1 VVEALEPRLLYSADL
16 GPSLLGAVVSPVAE
30 QRMLESAPQAV
41 QPQAGASQTQAREVV
56 FVDAATPD
64 AERLL
69 AGIAAQPGRSIDVV
83 RIAADEDGLAR
94 IGAELAARQDV
105 SAVHIISHGSDGAVY
120 LGRSVLDLQSLEA
133 RAGELAAWSGSL
145 TADADVLIYGC
156 DVAQSGAG
164 QALVERLAAVTGA
177 DVAASTNLTGTAALG
192 GDFDLEFRS
201 GAVEA
206 QSVLNEPGTLGWQG
220 LLAVTAD
227 TSSSAATDKNVAGLT
242 WSHTV
247 SASGSD
253 GFLLVSVGTVNGA
266 ESVTSVTYGGTA
278 LTRIGGVTEATGK
291 VSLELWYLKA
301 PTAGTADV
309 VVNLA
314 GVTSVSAGATT
325 FFGVDQ
331 STPYSTTAFAEG
343 GGGAVSVTLA
353 SAPGELAVDAAAGQA
368 ISTFTVGADQT
379 VLWSELVG
387 DTPKDPWNA
396 SSSEAGAA
404 SVTMSW
410 TKTGSGVGHWASGAL
425 SLRPAGPNTAPVLT
439 GADPLASIAEDASGN
454 SGTSVSSLIAGHMTD
469 ADAGAV
475 AGIAVTAVDGTN
487 GTWQYSTDAGANW
500 SNFGAPTD
508 ASARLLAADANT
520 YVRFVPNPDWSGTV
534 AAGLTFRGWDRT
546 AGIAGDTADAS
557 ANGGNTAFSAASA
570 TSGITVIA
578 VNDAPAGASNT
589 VTTVESSAF
598 VFSAG
603 DFGFTD
609 ADGNALAAVKIASLP
624 TAGTLTDNGIA
635 VTAGQFV
642 SAADL
647 TAGLLRFTPAA
658 GASGAPY
665 ASFTFQVQDDGGSAN
680 GGADLDPVART
691 MTVNVAP
698 VNNAPVLSGANDL
711 GTIVEDSAANG
722 GTLVADLI
730 SGHVTDADSGASVG
744 IAAVGVDNTNGV
756 WQYSL
761 DAGASWSSFGS
772 PSTASARLLAA
783 DASTCVR
790 FVPNPGWNGTVVN
803 GLTFLAWDRTSGVSG
818 GTADTTSANLTVR
831 DTFSAVSYANN
842 DGTASWSTSWVDA
855 DGNPAAGNAR
865 VTGGELVLSTFLGTE
880 SVYRQVDLSA
890 ASGASLSFSYDNQ
903 LGLLGSVSLQAS
915 NDGGATYTTL
925 ATFSSANPGSGT
937 YTADLSAYL
946 AQDTRVRLDMS
957 GLLLGGS
964 FHVDNVEIA
973 YTTPLSGGA
982 TAFSASSASSGITVA
997 AVNDAPAGVNN
1008 TVTTLEDTAYVFA
1021 AADFGFSDTD
1031 GNAITGVKIAALP
1044 GAGTLTN
1051 SGVAVSAGQT
1061 VSAADIASGL
1071 LRFTAAPNANGA
1083 GYATFA
1089 FQVQDD
1095 GGTANG
1101 GLDLDPTA
1109 RTMTVN
1115 VSAVN
1120 DAPLGKNASV
1130 TTLEDTAYVFA
1141 ASDFGFTDPD
1151 GNALVEVRIASLPAA
1166 GVLTNNGVAVSSGQL
1181 VSAADIAAGLLRFT
1195 PAPDANGAGYA
1206 SFGFQVRDNGG
1217 TANGGVDFDP
1227 AVRKMT
1233 VDVIPVN
1240 DAPSGANNSV
1250 TTLEDTA
1257 YVFATAD
1264 FGFADVDGGALT
1276 AVRIASL
1283 PASGTLTNNGAA
1295 VTAGQYVSAADI
1307 GAGLLRFTPAPN
1319 ANGAGYATFAFQVR
1333 DDGGTAN
1340 GGVAVDPIARTMTVN
1355 VTAVNDAPSGTNST
1369 VTILEDTAYV
1379 FAAGDFG
1386 FGDTD
1391 PNAFAAVKIT
1401 ALPASGTLTDNGVA
1415 VSTGQSVSAADIAAG
1430 LLRFTP
1436 AAGANGVGYA
1446 SFTFQVQDDG
1456 GTTNGGVDVDPV
1468 ARTMTVNVT
1477 AVNDAPSGANNSVT
1491 ALEDGAYVFAASDF
1505 GFSDVD
1511 GDALG
1516 AVRIASLPSFGI
1528 LTNDGVAVTAGQSV
1542 SAADIASG
1550 LLRFTPAANAS
1561 GAGYASFTFQVQDD
1575 GGTANGGVDLD
1586 PSARTMT
1593 VNVTAVNDA
1602 PSGANNTVTTLED
1615 TAYVFAT
1622 ADFGF
1627 ADADGGALTA
1637 VKIASLPVSGTLT
1650 NNGVAVASGQSVS
1663 AADIAA
1669 GLLRFTPTANANGSA
1684 YASFTFQ
1691 VQDDGGTANGGVE
1704 VDPTA
1709 RTMTVN
1715 VAAVNDAPSGANN
1728 SVLLQQDSV
1737 YVFSVADFGF
1747 SDSEGDAFAG
1757 VVIAAV
1763 PPGGVITDN
1772 GAPVGAGQTVSAA
1785 DIAAGL
1791 VRYTPT
1797 FGASGSPYAS
1807 FTFRVQDGGGTANG
1821 GADTDGVAR
1830 TMTINVIPAL
1840 AVGPGTQPVPPAP
1853 VQTQSAPP
1861 VQPVATAPSESAP
1874 VALTSQTPL
1883 AAASARLLLAS
1894 NDVFGTRV
1902 DADEGFRVQV
1912 AAAQPVAS
1920 VFATAQRLANP
1931 TPAAVPGFGLSASMP
1946 VSDEKQLE
1954 FQLFGSTAVSDSAGG
1969 SAWRVTGLAGD
1980 LDRIRDD
1987 MGEQVELEHWAS
1999 GSIAVG
2005 SFGLT
2010 VGYVLWLLRGG
2021 ALLASLL
2028 SSLPAWRLIDPL
2040 PVLSRVDEEEDLD
2053 EDPDAFVSFAEANP
2067 PFPPV
2072 PEKS

>member
-30 QRMLESAPQAV
+30 QRLLESAPQAV

-69 AGIAAQPGRSIDVV
+69 ADIAAQPGRSIDVV

-105 SAVHIISHGSDGAVY
+105 SAVHIISHGTDAAFRLGA
-120 LGRSVLDLQSLEA
+120 STLDSATVQA
-133 RAGELAAWSGSL
+133 RGSELAGWSASL
-145 TADADVLIYGC
+145 TPDADLLIYGC
-156 DVAQSGAG
+156 DVAESAAGRALLEQLGA
-164 QALVERLAAVTGA
+164 LTGA
-177 DVAASTNLTGTAALG
+177 DVAASTNLTGSRALG
-192 GDFDLEFRS
+192 GDWNLEYSTGTIEARVALSQQAQDEWLGLLPVANVGASQDTYIMLKVPNDTKNFGTSTTLIADRESADLQRVLVQFDLS
-201 GAVEA
+201 AIPA
-206 QSVLNEPGTLGWQG
+206 NATINSATLKMQ
-220 LLAVTAD
+220 
-227 TSSSAATDKNVAGLT
+227 ATQ
-242 WSHTV
+242 
-247 SASGSD
+247 
-253 GFLLVSVGTVNGA
+253 
-266 ESVTSVTYGGTA
+266 
-278 LTRIGGVTEATGK
+278 IGGALNIGVYEIQESWSEG
-291 VSLELWYLKA
+291 LK
-301 PTAGTADV
+301 D
-309 VVNLA
+309 
-314 GVTSVSAGATT
+314 
-325 FFGVDQ
+325 
-331 STPYSTTAFAEG
+331 G
-343 GGGAVSVTLA
+343 G
-353 SAPGELAVDAAAGQA
+353 VDAASWNERQTATPWTSAGGTFDPTPLASINTNAVGQHSWDVTSLVQA
-368 ISTFTVGADQT
+368 WVDGSKVNNGVMIGSPDGGGNRTVTYD
-379 VLWSELVG
+379 SRESVG
-387 DTPKDPWNA
+387 
-396 SSSEAGAA
+396 G
-404 SVTMSW
+404 
-410 TKTGSGVGHWASGAL
+410 
-425 SLRPAGPNTAPVLT
+425 TAPVLVIDYT
-439 GADPLASIAEDASGN
+439 VNNNNAPTLDATKAPLLDAVNEDAAAPSGAV
-454 SGTSVSSLIAGHMTD
+454 GTLVSSLVDFASPAGQVD
-469 ADAGAV
+469 NVSDPDVGAKL
-475 AGIAVTAVDGTN
+475 GIAVTGADTAN
-487 GTWQYSTDAGANW
+487 GTWWYSTNGGGTWNALGAVSDAG
-500 SNFGAPTD
+500 
-508 ASARLLAADANT
+508 ARLLAADAT
-520 YVRFVPNPDWSGTV
+520 TRIYFQPNPDFNGSV
-534 AAGLTFRGWDRT
+534 SPALTFRAWDQT
-546 AGIAGDTADAS
+546 AG
-557 ANGGNTAFSAASA
+557 
-570 TSGITVIA
+570 
-578 VNDAPAGASNT
+578 SN
-589 VTTVESSAF
+589 
-598 VFSAG
+598 
-603 DFGFTD
+603 
-609 ADGNALAAVKIASLP
+609 
-624 TAGTLTDNGIA
+624 
-635 VTAGQFV
+635 
-642 SAADL
+642 
-647 TAGLLRFTPAA
+647 
-658 GASGAPY
+658 
-665 ASFTFQVQDDGGSAN
+665 
-680 GGADLDPVART
+680 
-691 MTVNVAP
+691 
-698 VNNAPVLSGANDL
+698 
-711 GTIVEDSAANG
+711 
-722 GTLVADLI
+722 
-730 SGHVTDADSGASVG
+730 
-744 IAAVGVDNTNGV
+744 
-756 WQYSL
+756 
-761 DAGASWSSFGS
+761 
-772 PSTASARLLAA
+772 
-783 DASTCVR
+783 
-790 FVPNPGWNGTVVN
+790 
-803 GLTFLAWDRTSGVSG
+803 G
-818 GTADTTSANLTVR
+818 GTADTTSATSSVR
-831 DTFSAVSYANN
+831 DDFAAVSYANN
-842 DGTASWSTSWVDA
+842 DGTASWSTSWTDA
-855 DGNPAAGNAR
+855 DGNPAAGNVR

-880 SVYRQVDLSA
+880 SVYREVDLSA
-890 ASGASLSFSYDNQ
+890 ATGANLSFSYDNQ

-925 ATFSSANPGSGT
+925 ATFSSANSGAGT

-946 AQDTRVRLDMS
+946 AQDTRIRFDMS

-1021 AADFGFSDTD
+1021 AADFGFSDAD
-1031 GNAITGVKIAALP
+1031 GNALAAVKIATLP
-1044 GAGTLTN
+1044 VAGTLTN
-1051 SGVAVSAGQT
+1051 NGLAVSAGQT

-1071 LRFTAAPNANGA
+1071 LRFTPALNANGA
-1083 GYATFA
+1083 GYANFT

-1101 GLDLDPTA
+1101 GMDLDPTA

-1115 VSAVN
+1115 VTAVN
-1120 DAPLGKNASV
+1120 DAPVGRNASV

-1151 GNALVEVRIASLPAA
+1151 GNALVEVRIKSLPAA
-1166 GVLTNNGVAVSSGQL
+1166 GVLANDGVAVASGQS

-1195 PAPDANGAGYA
+1195 PAPEANGAGYA
-1206 SFGFQVRDNGG
+1206 TFSFQVRDNGG

-1227 AVRKMT
+1227 AARKMT
-1233 VDVIPVN
+1233 VDVLPVN
-1240 DAPSGANNSV
+1240 DAPSGANNTV

-1264 FGFADVDGGALT
+1264 FGFADADGGVLT
-1276 AVRIASL
+1276 AVKIASL

-1307 GAGLLRFTPAPN
+1307 GAGLLRFTSAPN
-1319 ANGAGYATFAFQVR
+1319 ANGAGYASFAFQVR

-1340 GGVAVDPIARTMTVN
+1340 GGVAIDPIARTMTVN
-1355 VTAVNDAPSGTNST
+1355 VTAVNDAPSAANNA
-1369 VTILEDTAYV
+1369 VTTLEDTAYV
-1379 FAAGDFG
+1379 FAAGDFN
-1386 FGDTD
+1386 FGDAD
-1391 PNAFAAVKIT
+1391 GNALTAVKIA
-1401 ALPASGTLTDNGVA
+1401 ALPASGTLTNDGVA
-1415 VSTGQSVSAADIAAG
+1415 VTAGQSVSAADIAAG

-1456 GTTNGGVDVDPV
+1456 GTTNGGVDVDPT

-1477 AVNDAPSGANNSVT
+1477 AVNDAPSAANNAVT
-1491 ALEDGAYVFAASDF
+1491 TLEDTAYVFAVGDF
-1505 GFSDVD
+1505 GFSDTD
-1511 GDALG
+1511 GNVFAAVKIAALP
-1516 AVRIASLPSFGI
+1516 ASGT
-1528 LTNDGVAVTAGQSV
+1528 LTNNGVAVTAGQSV
-1542 SAADIASG
+1542 SAADIAAG
-1550 LLRFTPAANAS
+1550 LLRFTPAA
-1561 GAGYASFTFQVQDD
+1561 GATGAAYASFTFQVQDD
-1575 GGTANGGVDLD
+1575 GGTTNGGVDLD
-1586 PSARTMT
+1586 PTARTMT
-1593 VNVTAVNDA
+1593 LNVTAVNDA

-1669 GLLRFTPTANANGSA
+1669 GLLRFAPTANANGGA
-1684 YASFTFQ
+1684 YASFTFQVQDDGGTANGGVDLDPSARTMTVNVVAVNDAPFGTNNTVTALEDTAYVFATADFGFNDADGNTLVAVRITSVPAAGVLTNNGVAVSAGQVVSVADIAAGLLRFTPTPNANGAGYASLTFQ

-1772 GAPVGAGQTVSAA
+1772 GAPVSAGQTVSAA

-1821 GADTDGVAR
+1821 GVDTDAVAR

-1861 VQPVATAPSESAP
+1861 AQPVAAAPSESAP
-1874 VALTSQTPL
+1874 LTSQTPL

-1912 AAAQPVAS
+1912 TAAQPVAS

-1931 TPAAVPGFGLSASMP
+1931 TPAVPGFGLSASMP

-1954 FQLFGSTAVSDSAGG
+1954 FQLFGSTAVADSASG
-1969 SAWRVTGLAGD
+1969 SAWRASGLAGD
-1980 LDRIRDD
+1980 LDRMRDD

-2040 PVLSRVDEEEDLD
+2040 PVLSRVDDEEDFD
-2053 EDPDAFVSFAEANP
+2053 EDEDAFVSFAEANT
-2067 PFPPV
+2067 PFPVV
-2072 PEKS
+2072 PERS